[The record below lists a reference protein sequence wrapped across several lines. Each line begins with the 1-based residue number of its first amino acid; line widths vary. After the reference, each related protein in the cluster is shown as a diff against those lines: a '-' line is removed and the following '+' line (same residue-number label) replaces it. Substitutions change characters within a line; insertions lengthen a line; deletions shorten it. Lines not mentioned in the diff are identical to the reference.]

1 VGRRSGGA
9 WLFWTYTAQA
19 LHLRWAVG
27 VVLSDGLTLRGNRL
41 FWLATTHGARAVI
54 FRMFTFGIMGE
65 VDPLAALAGGA
76 GFLVLLVVFWWPDRG
91 VYARW
96 RRWRRFSMRVLE
108 EDALKHLYKAELQGA
123 RPTLQSVAG
132 TLGESLGRAADVLV
146 ALQERKWVQ
155 VLGQEIKLLPA
166 GRRYALNIVRAH
178 RLWEQHLAEQTGISE
193 ADWHRLAEME
203 EHRLSPSEVDD
214 LSARLGHPAYDPH
227 GDPIPT
233 SEGEFAPG
241 GGRPLGMLDRDGWG
255 VVWHVEDEPESVY
268 AQVRAIGLYPGTMVR
283 LLESSDRHVRI
294 WANGEEHVLA
304 PVVAANVSV
313 QVAAPR
319 EEEESGS
326 VPLSALGLGQSG
338 RIQRLS
344 RRCRGAERRRLLDFG
359 LLPGTL
365 VSAEMLSPAGNLT
378 AYRVRDTLIALRR
391 EQAAN
396 IQVIVEEV
404 S

>member
-1 VGRRSGGA
+1 LTILANQLFSLASAHWSAEGISGMSEFCM
-9 WLFWTYTAQA
+9 L
-19 LHLRWAVG
+19 
-27 VVLSDGLTLRGNRL
+27 
-41 FWLATTHGARAVI
+41 
-54 FRMFTFGIMGE
+54 GE
-65 VDPLAALAGGA
+65 VDPLSALAGGCC
-76 GFLVLLVVFWWPDRG
+76 VLMLLGVIFWPDRG

-96 RRWRRFSMRVLE
+96 RRWKRFSLRVLE
-108 EDALKHLYKAELQGA
+108 EDALKHLYKAELQ
-123 RPTLQSVAG
+123 RKPPTLQSVAG
-132 TLGESLGRAADVLV
+132 TLEESLGRAAEVLV

-193 ADWHRLAEME
+193 ADWHRLAEEE

-233 SEGEFAPG
+233 PEGEFAPG
-241 GGRPLGMLDRDGWG
+241 EGRPLGMLDRDGWG

-294 WANGEEHVLA
+294 WADGEEHVLA

-313 QVAAPR
+313 RLAAPME

-326 VPLSALGLGQSG
+326 VPLSSLGLGQAG
-338 RIQRLS
+338 RIKRLS

-391 EQAAN
+391 EQAVN
-396 IQVIVEEV
+396 IQVILEGV